1 MSNIFLN
8 LPTPGFVISQTEL
21 DDNQKVGAMPSAV
34 EAYASLPVYW
44 GDKITYVP
52 NDASKLKY
60 WAAPSGE
67 TNFLFVSGSLD
78 LTAPGAFSDYSFQCY
93 SPTVARFYQERLKAG
108 DKRFALI
115 PKLIGVEIANE
126 SKLLKMDFSVE
137 APNRLYSR
145 RVTAD
150 EAAYPIA
157 TLLKDPTGP
166 LPGGYRWTLASNR
179 GLCFDPVTGQV
190 QSFDYQEYD
199 KAFPI
204 KTTVSVG
211 GGSTERP
218 APRLKAGTTPDSFC
232 LAAFSALLGPGTSQA
247 KTDLILANL
256 E

>member
-1 MSNIFLN
+1 MSIFLN

-34 EAYASLPVYW
+34 EAYASLPAYW

-93 SPTVARFYQERLKAG
+93 SPTVAGFYQERLKAG

-166 LPGGYRWTLASNR
+166 LPGGFRWTFASNR

-199 KAFPI
+199 KTFPI
-204 KTTVSVG
+204 KTSVSVG
-211 GGSTERP
+211 EPNGGRT
-218 APRLKAGTTPDSFC
+218 APRLKAGMTPEAFCFSTLTTLIGSGTAETKT
-232 LAAFSALLGPGTSQA
+232 AA
-247 KTDLILANL
+247 ILASV